1 MSIFTKYSLHYGDER
16 NTITSIDELKSVS
29 DKENRYD
36 FFELRNIVENNL
48 GFHTRGCEEELVKLG
63 FDIPLSKKELIVEL
77 YESHNTYEYCDYW
90 HYQLDAVFRRE
101 VRNDS
106 ANSIYVGTK
115 DGIDY
120 KKIKTKPND
129 WQKFILEKWNEL
141 LYPLADKNGWIKIV
155 LWW

>member
-1 MSIFTKYSLHYGDER
+1 MSIFRKYNLHYGDER

-36 FFELRNIVENNL
+36 FFELNHIVENNL
-48 GFHTRGCEEELVKLG
+48 GFHTRGCEEELVNLG
-63 FDIPLSKKELIVEL
+63 FDIPLNQYRIS
-77 YESHNTYEYCDYW
+77 NPYEYCDYW

-120 KKIKTKPND
+120 KKIKREPND

-141 LYPLADKNGWIKIV
+141 LYPLADKNGWIKLVI
-155 LWW
+155 WW

>member
-1 MSIFTKYSLHYGDER
+1 MYIYHKYNLHYGDER
-16 NTITSIDELKSVS
+16 KTITTIDELKSVS

-36 FFELRNIVENNL
+36 FFELKHIVDHNL
-48 GFHTRGCEEELVKLG
+48 GFSTRGCEEELVKLG
-63 FDIPLSKKELIVEL
+63 FNIPLSQ
-77 YESHNTYEYCDYW
+77 YCDYW

-120 KKIKTKPND
+120 KKIKRKPNE

-141 LYPLADKNGWIKIV
+141 LHPLADENGWIKLVI
-155 LWW
+155 WW